1 MISLRNDHS
10 VSVWSQD
17 RALVER
23 HTAGFIPLVQTFY
36 WKDYISADYRH
47 SKCLSLRFF
56 QQRSHLLSARPISGS
71 KGTKILEEKKKIF
84 ETKIFIFSWFNNYVR
99 VLILKLHFCTTCDVK
114 QSLES
119 GIALADKVTQHV
131 DVFLVS
137 CVIRGKSP
145 NCVFHVFLIFDC
157 LGWAGMWGIIKLF
170 DPC

>member
-71 KGTKILEEKKKIF
+71 KGTKILEEKKKTF
-84 ETKIFIFSWFNNYVR
+84 ETKIFIFSWLNYVR

-145 NCVFHVFLIFDC
+145 NGVFHVFLIFDC